1 MKKILKKQKNHC
13 LIINMA
19 FVVDTHALIWFL
31 TKNKKLG
38 KNALNKLKLA
48 DENKE
53 SIIIPSIVLAEI
65 FYICENKRMVLD
77 FDRILDKIEN
87 SSNYLIYDLNLEV
100 IKKLKELTKIRE
112 LHDRIIA
119 AIALL
124 SDSKILTK
132 DEKIASSNYVEVIW

>member
-1 MKKILKKQKNHC
+1 
-13 LIINMA
+13 
-19 FVVDTHALIWFL
+19 
-31 TKNKKLG
+31 
-38 KNALNKLKLA
+38 
-48 DENKE
+48 
-53 SIIIPSIVLAEI
+53 
-65 FYICENKRMVLD
+65 MVLD

-100 IKKLKELTKIRE
+100 IRKLKELTKIRE
-112 LHDRIIA
+112 LHDRIIV